1 MVKGKTKSGIQF
13 QLDER
18 IKDDT
23 RFLFFLTM
31 MKSDNIDVVE
41 KGKHVINMLKLI
53 FGTEE
58 GVLQFMDAVAA
69 VNDGVCDTTTMLSE
83 LTDMFDALDA
93 KNLSSSQS

>member
-31 MKSDNIDVVE
+31 MNSDNIDVVE

>member
-18 IKDDT
+18 IKDDA
-23 RFLFFLTM
+23 RFLCYLSQINNE
-31 MKSDNIDVVE
+31 KLDVVDRS
-41 KGKHVINMLKLI
+41 GNVVSMLKLI

-69 VNDGVCDTTTMLSE
+69 VNNGVCDNKTMLSE
-83 LTDMFDALDA
+83 LSEMFDALDA
-93 KNLSSSQS
+93 KNSLSSQS

>member
-23 RFLFFLTM
+23 RFLFYLTM
-31 MKSDNIDVVE
+31 MNSDNVDVVE

-83 LTDMFDALDA
+83 LSDMFDALDA

>member
-1 MVKGKTKSGIQF
+1 MVKGKTNSGIQF

-31 MKSDNIDVVE
+31 MNSDNIDVVE

>member
-1 MVKGKTKSGIQF
+1 MVKGKTKNGIQF

-23 RFLFFLTM
+23 RFLFYLTM
-31 MKSDNIDVVE
+31 MNSDNVDVVE

-83 LTDMFDALDA
+83 LSDMFDALDA